1 MSPSVMKNDGRR
13 VIEIDEPA
21 EKPLSRHELTEF
33 LGIGMSTLQRELTD
47 KRFPRFYIGKRE
59 FFSARDVI
67 RYLKEKTERKTS
79 DGEKRSRQR

>member
-33 LGIGMSTLQRELTD
+33 LGIGMSTLQLELTD
-47 KRFPRFYIGKRE
+47 KRFYIGKRE